1 MEGPCRLLFLLPKS
15 GVLVERVVISKR
27 GSDRLRSG
35 HPWIYRSDLT
45 PDPGPSIENGSAVE
59 VVDAKGRLEGTALY
73 SVHSQIALRLVSRG
87 KIEVDRAFFEE
98 RLGSAASM
106 RERVLPDPRFCRI
119 VHGEADF
126 LPGLVVDRYG
136 DHLSVQILTPAME
149 ARKETIFDLLEA
161 RFAPKSIVERNDVRT
176 RTLEGLE
183 VHKGVARGTYEGPVT
198 YVEGEALLEIDLLEG
213 QKTGT
218 FLDQK
223 ENHLLAGT
231 YARGKALD
239 LFSYVGGFA
248 LQLAKNATSTKAV
261 EISAEACGRIRRN
274 AELSKVS
281 VEAIE
286 ANVFD
291 WLRDEIAAGA
301 RYDTI
306 ALDPPA
312 FAKSKATVDAALR
325 GYKEVNLRALQ
336 LLAPGGIL
344 ITSSCSYH
352 VSPERFEQMVMAAA
366 RDSKRDVQVLERRG
380 AGRDHPTLLPVPE
393 TWYLKCLVLRAV

>member
-1 MEGPCRLLFLLPKS
+1 M
-15 GVLVERVVISKR
+15 ERVVISKR

-45 PDPGPSIENGSAVE
+45 PDPGASIESGAAVQ
-59 VVDAKGRLEGTALY
+59 VVDAKGRLEGTAFY

-87 KIEVDRAFFEE
+87 KVELDRAFLKE
-98 RLGSAASM
+98 RLDSALSM
-106 RERVLPDPRFCRI
+106 RERVVPDPRFCRL

-136 DHLSVQILTPAME
+136 AHLSVQITTPAME
-149 ARKETIFDLLEA
+149 SRKEILFDLLEA
-161 RFAPKSIVERNDVRT
+161 ALSPTSIVERNDVRT
-176 RTLEGLE
+176 RGLEGLE
-183 VHKGVARGTYEGPVT
+183 VYKGVARGTYEGPVP
-198 YVEGEALLEIDLLEG
+198 YEEGQAIMEIDLLEG

-231 YARGKALD
+231 YARGRALD

-248 LQLAKNATSTKAV
+248 LQLAQKATSTRAV
-261 EISAEACGRIRRN
+261 EISADACTRIRRN

-291 WLRDEIAAGA
+291 WLRDEIATGA
-301 RYDTI
+301 QYDTI
-306 ALDPPA
+306 TLDPPA

-344 ITSSCSYH
+344 ITSSCSFH
-352 VSPERFEQMVMAAA
+352 VSPERFEQTIGAAA
-366 RDSKRDVQVLERRG
+366 RDSKRSVQVLERRG

-393 TWYLKCLVLRAV
+393 TQYLKCLVLRAS

>member
-1 MEGPCRLLFLLPKS
+1 M
-15 GVLVERVVISKR
+15 ERVVISKR
-27 GSDRLRSG
+27 GSDRLRAG
-35 HPWIYRSDLT
+35 HSWIYRSDLT
-45 PDPGPSIENGSAVE
+45 PDPTASFENGAAVE
-59 VVDAKGRLEGTALY
+59 VVDARGRLEGTALY

-87 KIEVDRAFFEE
+87 KIEVDRAFLES
-98 RLGSAASM
+98 RLRSALSL
-106 RERVLPDPRFCRI
+106 RERVIADPRFCRL

-136 DHLSVQILTPAME
+136 SHLSVQILTPAME
-149 ARKETIFDLLEA
+149 ARKEILFDILEELLS
-161 RFAPKSIVERNDVRT
+161 PTSIVERNDVRT
-176 RTLEGLE
+176 RSLEGLE
-183 VHKGVARGTYEGPVT
+183 VHKGVARGSYEGPIP
-198 YVEGEALLEIDLLEG
+198 YEEGDAVMEIDLLEG

-223 ENHLLAGT
+223 ENHLLAGS
-231 YARGKALD
+231 YARGRALD

-248 LQLAKNATSTKAV
+248 LQMARKATTTRAV
-261 EISAEACGRIRRN
+261 EISAEACNKIRRN

-301 RYDTI
+301 QYDTI
-306 ALDPPA
+306 TLDPPA

-344 ITSSCSYH
+344 ITSSCSFH
-352 VSPERFEQMVMAAA
+352 VSPERFEQMVAAAA

-380 AGRDHPTLLPVPE
+380 AGRDHPTLLTVPE
-393 TWYLKCLVLRAV
+393 TQYLKCLVLRAG